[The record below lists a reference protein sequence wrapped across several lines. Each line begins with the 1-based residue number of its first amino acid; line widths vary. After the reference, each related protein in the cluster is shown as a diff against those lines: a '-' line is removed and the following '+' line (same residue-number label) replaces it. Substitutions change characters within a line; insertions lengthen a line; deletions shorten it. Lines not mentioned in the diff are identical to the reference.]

1 MADTDKK
8 KGLMYVDG
16 HEIPNVV
23 ANINR
28 LCGWWFNKYFPLMLY
43 FEGVDM
49 NRVEPE
55 LEAGETD
62 FVAVFRDE
70 SLFRVNED
78 QRFF

>member
-1 MADTDKK
+1 
-8 KGLMYVDG
+8 
-16 HEIPNVV
+16 
-23 ANINR
+23 
-28 LCGWWFNKYFPLMLY
+28 MLY